1 MSINPTKAYQ
11 FDMDV
16 LQLEA
21 DLFKALNDY
30 REVFDQYVDR
40 YPLVEINSSNT
51 EIVKSYHNG
60 LKNLNEG
67 MQLVLKAFEELC
79 SLKRVAV

>member
-1 MSINPTKAYQ
+1 MSINFTKAYQ
-11 FDMDV
+11 FDMNV

-21 DLFKALNDY
+21 DLYKALNDY

-40 YPLVEINSSNT
+40 YPLVEINPSNT